1 MSKPLQNKH
10 ARSAVAKATMI
21 VAGVAACAIATV
33 GSAAADP
40 LVMGP
45 LYEEPA
51 RAADVPAPPSAA
63 GCRVHIVQLTDR
75 ARAPEVFGAIVTFR
89 TIAAPADREAWL
101 RSVFEVGLSA
111 RGFKPSFATAGSD
124 VAVDPSAVM
133 TRIGFQNVWI
143 STLGT
148 NKNGTIVLRA
158 ASARGALPTDER
170 VYRSDKTSVNMWGT
184 RNEFNGLLN
193 QVVAEALD
201 DLAVDL
207 RTQCNAPMPAPAPVA
222 GPVAPPTVT
231 TPDPAAPPP
240 VTP

>member
-1 MSKPLQNKH
+1 MGGGQ
-10 ARSAVAKATMI
+10 TD
-21 VAGVAACAIATV
+21 
-33 GSAAADP
+33 DP

-51 RAADVPAPPSAA
+51 RAADAPAPPSAA

-101 RSVFEVGLSA
+101 RSVFDVGLTA
-111 RGFKPSFATAGSD
+111 RGFKPSFATPGSEA
-124 VAVDPSAVM
+124 VVDPSVVM
-133 TRIGFQNVWI
+133 TRIRFQNVWI

-158 ASARGALPTDER
+158 ASARGAQPTAER

-207 RTQCNAPMPAPAPVA
+207 REQCTAPLPTPVAAPASAPAAPDAATPAPAAPAPAP
-222 GPVAPPTVT
+222 G
-231 TPDPAAPPP
+231 TP
-240 VTP
+240 